1 MISPRSTLSFNKTE
15 NTFYWK
21 RAEPA
26 RCLLLPPAFP
36 LFCIWS
42 KGHFMVVTPVHP
54 NTIWI
59 RIDTENGKNRLHL
72 HILVK
77 DNVPLPPWSL
87 CFLLHPPSYA
97 QSCTAPAQLLH
108 SSCTA
113 PALLLH
119 CSCRGDGISH
129 SKSMQSG
136 NQISIKSCWDVQ
148 SMSQCLDPP
157 EMCQAQRGH
166 RKVSSWHA
174 VLLCSLA
181 VHCNKLL
188 RNFLWQPVPPV
199 HNITDRSE
207 LEETL
212 NIF

>member
-1 MISPRSTLSFNKTE
+1 MGKIGYTCISWLRTMFLCLSGVSVS
-15 NTFYWK
+15 YCIL
-21 RAEPA
+21 PA
-26 RCLLLPPAFP
+26 MH
-36 LFCIWS
+36 S
-42 KGHFMVVTPVHP
+42 
-54 NTIWI
+54 
-59 RIDTENGKNRLHL
+59 
-72 HILVK
+72 
-77 DNVPLPPWSL
+77 
-87 CFLLHPPSYA
+87 
-97 QSCTAPAQLLH
+97 PAQLMH